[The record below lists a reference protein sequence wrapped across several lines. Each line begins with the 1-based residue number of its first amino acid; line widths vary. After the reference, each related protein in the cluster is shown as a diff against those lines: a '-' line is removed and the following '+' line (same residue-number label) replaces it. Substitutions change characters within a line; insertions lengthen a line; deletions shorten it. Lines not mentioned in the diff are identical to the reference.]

1 MKLAWLGLAIPLFAT
16 QTWGETLEGRVVGIT
31 DGDTLTLLVDRTQH
45 KIRLAQIDTPER
57 GQPWAARA
65 SQALADKVFRK
76 DVTVRVSETDRYG
89 RLIGEIWL
97 GDRDINRELI
107 REGYAWAYRDYLTDR
122 TLLVS
127 DN

>member
-1 MKLAWLGLAIPLFAT
+1 VTRDRTRLIALLAWFAAT
-16 QTWGETLEGRVVGIT
+16 NANADSLLEGTVVGIT
-31 DGDTLTLLVDRTQH
+31 DGDTLILLVDRTQH

-76 DVTVRVSETDRYG
+76 DVTVRVSDTDRYG

-107 REGYAWAYRDYLTDR
+107 REGYAWAYQSTKD
-122 TLLVS
+122 
-127 DN
+127 